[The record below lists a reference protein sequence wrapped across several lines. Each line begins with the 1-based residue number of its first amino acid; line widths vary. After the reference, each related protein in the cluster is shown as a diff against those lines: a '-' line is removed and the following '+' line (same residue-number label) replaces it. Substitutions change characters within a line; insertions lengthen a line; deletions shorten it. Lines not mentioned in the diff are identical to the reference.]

1 MRVSLIPRE
10 RNILALGWLASQ
22 KSLALLLDAATLAQ
36 AMTAIARIRIDVP
49 TMRARTRAFTVEV
62 VAPQW
67 HALFDGFRKAND
79 AAICPTQ
86 LTGVGI
92 QLADTTNWPRAT
104 L

>member
-10 RNILALGWLASQ
+10 RNILALGWLAPQ
-22 KSLALLLDAATLAQ
+22 RSLALLLDAAAL
-36 AMTAIARIRIDVP
+36 ARIRIDVP
-49 TMRARTRAFTVEV
+49 TMRVRARAFTVEG